1 MSFKSLKVTR
11 RELINLLKNRNV
23 SISRGLSKKQLLEI
37 LKYYNHS
44 DLLKLAQIRRV
55 NVTEHTTFDDLEE
68 KLITN
73 ASLKKAHNELL
84 ST

>member
-11 RELINLLKNRNV
+11 KKLINLLKNKNV
-23 SISRGLSKKQLLEI
+23 SIPRGLSKKQLLEI
-37 LKYYNHS
+37 LKNYNHS

-55 NVTEHTTFDDLEE
+55 NVTEDTTFDDLEE

-73 ASLKKAHNELL
+73 VSLKKTHNELL

>member
-1 MSFKSLKVTR
+1 MSFKSLKVIR
-11 RELINLLKNRNV
+11 KKLINLLKYKNV
-23 SISRGLSKKQLLEI
+23 SIPRGLSKKQLLEI

-55 NVTEHTTFDDLEE
+55 NVTEHTTFGDLEE

-73 ASLKKAHNELL
+73 VSLKNTHNESL

>member
-11 RELINLLKNRNV
+11 RELINRLKNRNV
-23 SISRGLSKKQLLEI
+23 SIPRGLSKKQLLEI

-55 NVTEHTTFDDLEE
+55 NVTEDTTFDDLEE

>member
-1 MSFKSLKVTR
+1 MSFKSLKVIR
-11 RELINLLKNRNV
+11 KKLINLLKYKNV
-23 SISRGLSKKQLLEI
+23 SIPRGLSKKQLLEI